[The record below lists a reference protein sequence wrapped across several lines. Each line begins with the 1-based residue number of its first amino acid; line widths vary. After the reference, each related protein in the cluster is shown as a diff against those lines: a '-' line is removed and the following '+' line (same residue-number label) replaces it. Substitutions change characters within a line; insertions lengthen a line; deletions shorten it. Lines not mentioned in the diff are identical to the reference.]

1 MRDDG
6 IWLKPVEVSELLSC
20 PKNRIT
26 RNIHQYEYRATIS
39 NGGKTYFIN
48 LQSLPVEAQLKYY
61 KMKEPVKEAP
71 KANIIPLPDK
81 EPTRLINS
89 KEASAKATVVIYF
102 NNYVN
107 NAESKVKAGEEFVN
121 AFNSGKY
128 PNLLSIIGEISLKS
142 LYRWKKKLDEN
153 KGNIDCLEPKYKPIG
168 CSSITDLEA
177 EILIPLILNPNRPL
191 ISEIINTA
199 KHYIKAKG
207 IQVKSDA
214 TYRRFIENWK
224 SRNIDLWTL
233 GRDGSK
239 AYNDRILKDIMR
251 DKDRIEVGDILVA
264 DGHKFNVMVINPLTG
279 KATRMTLIMF
289 YDFKSDMPVGWEI
302 MPTENTL
309 AIAGALRNAI
319 LRLGRFFGAEG
330 YAPKVVY
337 LDNGRAFR
345 GKYFNGTKSFNDCEI
360 PGLFE
365 KLGIQTVFATPY
377 HGQSKPIERWFRT
390 LGELERRMP
399 SYTGYNIENKPAM
412 LMRNEKLHKRLY
424 DNSAVSLETLQYNME
439 EFIKEYSGEAHVGGF
454 YKGLSPAEIF
464 MYSVNKIK
472 QSGNYVERLISKRQ
486 LIYLM
491 LQDTA
496 RKVGKNGIKFRNN
509 YYFNEQMPSIIS
521 TNVVIKYDIWDDS
534 EVYIFENGNYLFAA
548 SKDDELYH
556 PAAGQ
561 LGTDDDMNVLTEAI
575 EKKHRMKKEVV
586 EDFKN
591 VLSIGKEVLPKS
603 EETKQLPESTKKEEK
618 AEKKKK
624 KEQKRQLSAIE
635 IYMQAAGYSDP
646 TADPRDL
653 LNNKVK

>member
-6 IWLKPVEVSELLSC
+6 IWLKPSEVMDLLETN
-20 PKNRIT
+20 KRYIT
-26 RNIHQYEYRATIS
+26 RNIDKYEYRITTS

-48 LQSLPVEAQLKYY
+48 LKSLPVEAQLKYY
-61 KMKEPVKEAP
+61 KQNDVTAEKTE
-71 KANIIPLPDK
+71 KAVIIPLPE
-81 EPTRLINS
+81 EPKRIINS
-89 KEASAKATVVIYF
+89 KEASAKATIVIHFSNFVRY
-102 NNYVN
+102 
-107 NAESKVKAGEEFVN
+107 ADSKVKAGEQFVEEFN
-121 AFNSGKY
+121 AGKY
-128 PNLLSIIGEISLKS
+128 PNLLNMVGEISLKS

-168 CSSITDLEA
+168 CSSITDIEA
-177 EILIPLILNPNRPL
+177 EIIIPLILNPNRPL
-191 ISEIINTA
+191 ISEIISNA
-199 KHYIKAKG
+199 KHFIKARG
-207 IQVKSDA
+207 IQLKSDA

-239 AYNDRILKDIMR
+239 AYNDRILKDILR

-319 LRLGRFFGAEG
+319 LRLGRFFNAEG

-345 GKYFNGTKSFNDCEI
+345 GKYFNGTKDFSDCEI

-365 KLGIQTVFATPY
+365 KLGIQTIFATPY
-377 HGQSKPIERWFRT
+377 HGQSKPIERWFKT

-399 SYTGYNIENKPAM
+399 SYTGYNIDNKPAM
-412 LMRNEKLHKRLY
+412 NMRNEVLHKRLY
-424 DNSAVSLETLQYNME
+424 DNSAISLETLQYNME

-472 QSGNYVERLISKRQ
+472 QSGNYVERLISQKQ

-496 RKVGKNGIKFRNN
+496 RKVGKNGIKFRGN

-521 TNVVIKYDIWDDS
+521 SKVTIKYDIWNDN
-534 EVYIFENGNYLFAA
+534 EVYIFENGSYLFSA
-548 SKDDELYH
+548 SKDDSLYH
-556 PAAGQ
+556 PAAGI
-561 LGTDDDMNVLTEAI
+561 LGTDDDMSVLTEAI
-575 EKKHRMKKEVV
+575 GIKQRMKKQVV
-586 EDFKN
+586 SDFKN
-591 VLSIGKEVLPKS
+591 VLSLGKEVLPQGNS
-603 EETKQLPESTKKEEK
+603 TAVLPEKAKEEK
-618 AEKKKK
+618 SDKKKK
-624 KEQKRQLSAIE
+624 KEEKKKISAIE
-635 IYMQAAGYSDP
+635 LYMLEAGYSDP